1 MIGRIVLKLLPWWS
15 YALLAVGMLPLSAGV
30 IASSRQ
36 ERAELAILRDKPQPP
51 MVAIA
56 SFDPERDV
64 HALGEVHLNGIWRS
78 DLNVVEFSQKGVNH
92 SYLLLSDENDV
103 SPLVALHFPSY
114 QRDTITEYL
123 RANTGTNGRV
133 AVGGFI
139 ADSSADVS
147 RVEQDLLSRGLSAVA
162 VIEPF
167 TGSRAAAVDGK
178 STDAGMVVAIMAAM
192 NAGLALVA
200 LVKFRSWRA
209 RVAARRPQSATIAP
223 SVPAASP
230 VAKTPTKT
238 STAKPPKTD
247 FADGPIFTKKGFF
260 R

>member
-15 YALLAVGMLPLSAGV
+15 YALLALGMMPLTVG
-30 IASSRQ
+30 IFESSRQ
-36 ERAELAILRDKPQPP
+36 ERAELATLRDKPQPP

-78 DLNVVEFSQKGVNH
+78 DLDVVEFSQKGVNH

-103 SPLVALHFPSY
+103 SRLVALHFPSY

-123 RANTGTNGRV
+123 RANTGADGRV

-139 ADSSADVS
+139 ADSSTDVS
-147 RVEQDLLSRGLSAVA
+147 RVNQDLLSRGISAVA

-167 TGSRAAAVDGK
+167 TGSRAAAIDGK
-178 STDAGMVVAIMAAM
+178 STDASLVVAIIAAM

-209 RVAARRPQSATIAP
+209 RVAARRPQSAKIAP
-223 SVPAASP
+223 PVPAASP
-230 VAKTPTKT
+230 GATTPAKTT
-238 STAKPPKTD
+238 SAKPLKTD
-247 FADGPIFTKKGFF
+247 FADGPIVTKKGFF